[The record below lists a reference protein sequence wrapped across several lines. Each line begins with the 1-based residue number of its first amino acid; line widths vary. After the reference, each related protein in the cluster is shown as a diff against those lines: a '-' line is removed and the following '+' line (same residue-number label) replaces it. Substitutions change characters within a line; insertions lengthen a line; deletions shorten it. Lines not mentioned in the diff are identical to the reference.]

1 MKYII
6 YSICL
11 SFLFSPMY
19 GEEHSIEDLEKR
31 IEILEKQMKEF
42 QLYKITENQVFSSP
56 EVSQIISNLSKE
68 DIEKL
73 ANKVYQEEEGNLYPW
88 MDLSKWEQL
97 KKGMS
102 TSDALA
108 ILGKPTKEFPSL
120 HKRVDLLF
128 IYKGRQIPSNRL
140 VEGILKFYKDELII
154 IELPNL

>member
-6 YSICL
+6 YCICL
-11 SFLFSPMY
+11 SILFSPMY

-31 IEILEKQMKEF
+31 VEILEAQMKEF
-42 QLYKITENQVFSSP
+42 QLNKITESQAFSSP
-56 EVSQIISNLSKE
+56 EVSQVIAKLSKE

-88 MDLSKWEQL
+88 MDMSKWEQL
-97 KKGMS
+97 KIGMS
-102 TSDALA
+102 TSETLA

-120 HKRVDLLF
+120 HKRVDFLF